1 MSAVVS
7 AIGWGMLL
15 VIVFYFSL
23 LLVLISLMNYR
34 SMTGV
39 KAKVT
44 LSEPT
49 LKGYLVGDDN
59 LLRLQTQLAPNQFQA
74 PNFGSPAGTFH
85 PKTPPPNVVYAV
97 LSDGTV
103 PGTNLK
109 FTPPSSLFGFNSNS
123 PVLSY
128 RGYSYVYRPFSP
140 KTINL
145 KDPKF
150 SYQRVLIKQGYYK
163 VLAGGTIHE
172 GWIYVESF
180 PDSPDYYYMYA
191 YFADQ
196 NGYYILNNPW
206 KKGQYNYFYSDGSAI
221 PPSEMDPVIPP
232 VNVTLRQQ
240 LEKSLFA
247 IGLYG

>member
-7 AIGWGMLL
+7 TIGWGMLL

-39 KAKVT
+39 KAKAT
-44 LSEPT
+44 LSAPT

-59 LLRLQTQLAPNQFQA
+59 LLRLQTQL
-74 PNFGSPAGTFH
+74 
-85 PKTPPPNVVYAV
+85 KTSSLPNVIYAV

-103 PGTNLK
+103 PETNLK
-109 FTPPSSLFGFNSNS
+109 FTPPSSLFGFHSNS

-140 KTINL
+140 STINL

-150 SYQRVLIKQGYYK
+150 YYQRVLIKQGYYK

-172 GWIYVESF
+172 GWMYVESF

-196 NGYYILNNPW
+196 NGYFILNNPW

-221 PPSEMDPVIPP
+221 PPSEMDPVIPS
-232 VNVTLRQQ
+232 VNLTLRQQ
-240 LEKSLFA
+240 LEKSLFV